1 MTFIPVDNTAQ
12 VEFLFRLDSQSIEN
26 TYYVT
31 RFAALDLAALTE
43 IADVGLAWLAS
54 DYFPQ
59 LSNLITCVGVKVTDL
74 TSSSSGTYT
83 AVPGSPLAGGVAQP
97 SEPGSVAFCI
107 KHLTGSRGRSF
118 RGRSYVPAIP
128 HTSLTGTNTIN
139 ASFANAMVDAFL
151 ALDAD
156 YVTALYTP
164 VVVSRFSGGLARVA
178 GITTPILNH
187 AYTDL
192 TLDSMRT
199 RLPGRGN

>member
-1 MTFIPVDNTAQ
+1 MPFIPVDNVAQ
-12 VEFLFRLDSQSIEN
+12 IEFLFRLDSQSIEN

-43 IADVGLAWLAS
+43 IADIGLAWLAS

-74 TSSSSGTYT
+74 TNAFAGTYT

-97 SEPGSVAFCI
+97 SEPGNVALCI

-128 HTSLTGTNTIN
+128 HTSMTGTNTIN
-139 ASFANAMVDAFL
+139 ATFANAMVDAFQ

-156 YVTALYTP
+156 YVAAIYTP
-164 VVVSRFSGGLARVA
+164 VVVSRFSGGVSRITGVA
-178 GITTPILNH
+178 TEILNH

-192 TLDSMRT
+192 TVDSMRT
-199 RLPGRGN
+199 RLPGRGS